1 MNLEGIL
8 AISGKP
14 GLYKL
19 VTQSRSGFI
28 VQSLIDNKKTP
39 ISAANNVSALQD
51 IAIYTYNEEV
61 PLIDIFRSIAKK
73 EDCKAALSHK
83 ESANKLKDYFGEV
96 LPEFDEERVY
106 NSDIKK
112 VISWY
117 NQLVDLG
124 MIDLEVEEVEEEKE
138 ADAETPEA
146 EEK

>member
-28 VQSLIDNKKTP
+28 VQSLIDNKKIP

-51 IAIYTYNEEV
+51 IAIYTYSEEI
-61 PLIDIFRSIAKK
+61 PLVDIFRSIAKK
-73 EDCKAALSHK
+73 EDCKKAISHK
-83 ESANKLKDYFGEV
+83 ESADKLKSYFGEI
-96 LPEFDEERVY
+96 LPDFDEERVY

-124 MIDLEVEEVEEEKE
+124 MIDLEEDKEEEKSE
-138 ADAETPEA
+138 EAETPEA